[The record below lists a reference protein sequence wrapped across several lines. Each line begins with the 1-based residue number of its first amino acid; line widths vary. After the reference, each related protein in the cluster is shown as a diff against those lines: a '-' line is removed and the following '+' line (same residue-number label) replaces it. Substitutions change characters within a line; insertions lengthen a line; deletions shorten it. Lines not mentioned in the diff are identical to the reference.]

1 MTGGIIIFVLVILGL
16 RFAAFTGRWKVVLHI
31 VIPGVGI
38 AAVLA
43 LIT

>member
-16 RFAAFTGRWKVVLHI
+16 RFAVFTGRWKAVLQVAIVV
-31 VIPGVGI
+31 VGI